1 MYKGFKI
8 TAGVLF
14 MVQSALYLI
23 VVILSFGTYAFLPVN
38 ILRFPDLLTAFALL
52 IFGIVLLRTE
62 KRKTISNFLLVM
74 AVLTAW
80 YAFAEWAVYS
90 PLLCILYLFNSAGYV
105 LLSLLVRRRRLQHLW
120 PVAPFLFLNQLYDV
134 LTTGFFGWRN
144 ACYSVASICLLL
156 AVVFLAA
163 SCEFYWYDRMMR

>member
-14 MVQSALYLI
+14 MVQSALYLT

-80 YAFAEWAVYS
+80 SAFA
-90 PLLCILYLFNSAGYV
+90 
-105 LLSLLVRRRRLQHLW
+105 
-120 PVAPFLFLNQLYDV
+120 
-134 LTTGFFGWRN
+134 
-144 ACYSVASICLLL
+144 
-156 AVVFLAA
+156 
-163 SCEFYWYDRMMR
+163 